1 MPLIRDLV
9 LGATLAGLMLQAPS
23 AAEPQPRTTGADAGR
38 EAIPVSAAQLDLGPE
53 TEPILGAGA
62 DLPGDPSYTS
72 LPRLSVTASGTG
84 AFATATWLPGG
95 LFAWLDPPKADG
107 SILAHHL
114 AQVDIPGPILS
125 DGQFVW
131 GPNVGDFDLA
141 RFLQGRHSPLATYVE
156 DLGLWADYTSV
167 NPQVLL
173 TVLEMQHGLVD
184 GTQNDMSP
192 DQIRSTIEST
202 SLALA
207 KSFYEHLYA
216 FGSRSPKSS
225 GGTSHEPLVP
235 LADGNT
241 VQLDPGLP
249 SGTFALGVVLGTSS
263 DLATWLSQVSTTGQ
277 HSFTQTFHNL
287 FPELDPTSDT
297 NFIDPPSAPPDS
309 LLQFPFPLGAT
320 WIYGGPHSWNGD
332 NNPPFSSMDFF
343 LTGGTCAAPPF
354 YYAVSAA
361 GGSAYHPSS
370 YSCWIEI
377 THGGGWTTSY
387 YHLRNTL
394 TGGSVE
400 RNWLMG
406 SIACE
411 TCAGGYATGPH
422 VHFSLKYNG
431 AYISLEGV
439 KLSGWTVHVG
449 PTAYTSGYIERGG
462 VTINPY
468 GSVLN
473 DYQTYFP
480 LSDHSLRFHGNGTG
494 DIDRVKIQIDDPANS
509 NPGPPVDVGS
519 TDFTIEW
526 WMKSVPE
533 ENDAG
538 SISCGWNDNW
548 VHGNTLL
555 DRSRRDN
562 DNDFGVSMAG
572 GTIAFGVGGAGTGD
586 YTLCGN
592 HPVYDGQWHH
602 VAVERRSSD
611 GRLWI
616 FVDGELDAQVDG
628 PDGDISYPNNGVPA
642 NLCGPSGDQ
651 PCTTTDPYLA
661 LGAGKFDRGSA
672 YPPFSG
678 WMDELRVSN
687 IRRYTS
693 NFTVPNPPF
702 SPDPNTLGVYH
713 FDEGAGITLD
723 DVSGFPGGPSNG
735 VLMVGGLP
743 VGPEW
748 SNDTPLSSPAGSPFS
763 LYLPLVV
770 NSP

>member
-1 MPLIRDLV
+1 M
-9 LGATLAGLMLQAPS
+9 
-23 AAEPQPRTTGADAGR
+23 
-38 EAIPVSAAQLDLGPE
+38 
-53 TEPILGAGA
+53 
-62 DLPGDPSYTS
+62 
-72 LPRLSVTASGTG
+72 
-84 AFATATWLPGG
+84 
-95 LFAWLDPPKADG
+95 
-107 SILAHHL
+107 
-114 AQVDIPGPILS
+114 
-125 DGQFVW
+125 
-131 GPNVGDFDLA
+131 
-141 RFLQGRHSPLATYVE
+141 
-156 DLGLWADYTSV
+156 

-287 FPELDPTSDT
+287 FPESDPTSDT
-297 NFIDPPSAPPDS
+297 NFVDPPSAPPDS

-343 LTGGTCAAPPF
+343 LTGGHLRCTALLLCGVRCRWQRLSP
-354 YYAVSAA
+354 
-361 GGSAYHPSS
+361 
-370 YSCWIEI
+370 IQLQLLDQI

-411 TCAGGYATGPH
+411 TCAGGYTTGPH

-526 WMKSVPE
+526 WWSSVPE

-562 DNDFGVSMAG
+562 DNDFGGLWPEGRSPLASAEPERATTRFVATILCMTGSGSSRSSAGAATDGCGSSSMASSMPKSTAPMVTSPTPTTGFPLTCAGHRAISPARQPIRTWLWERASWIG
-572 GTIAFGVGGAGTGD
+572 GVLIHPSVGGWTSCAYRTYGAIPAISQFPIRHSRPTRTHLAST
-586 YTLCGN
+586 TLTRVPGSHWMTC
-592 HPVYDGQWHH
+592 
-602 VAVERRSSD
+602 
-611 GRLWI
+611 
-616 FVDGELDAQVDG
+616 
-628 PDGDISYPNNGVPA
+628 PDSRA
-642 NLCGPSGDQ
+642 
-651 PCTTTDPYLA
+651 A
-661 LGAGKFDRGSA
+661 RA
-672 YPPFSG
+672 
-678 WMDELRVSN
+678 
-687 IRRYTS
+687 
-693 NFTVPNPPF
+693 TVC
-702 SPDPNTLGVYH
+702 
-713 FDEGAGITLD
+713 
-723 DVSGFPGGPSNG
+723 
-735 VLMVGGLP
+735 
-743 VGPEW
+743 
-748 SNDTPLSSPAGSPFS
+748 
-763 LYLPLVV
+763 
-770 NSP
+770 